1 MDASRKRTHG
11 VSNGTDACRRQIDRG
26 PYAMRAVA
34 TYAETR
40 PSGAQRRSGGQW
52 WCARGRDDPGEQ
64 AARRLQEDARDGLE
78 GGRRDDEARGYGAG
92 DGRCVQGTDRA
103 VRRRAMPGRRAVAG
117 PFTVGARHRADLPC
131 DHRVDR
137 GRRQASREGRQHM
150 QCHRQQADPDRRK
163 ADAQCVVHGREINTA
178 SRDADPLIAAVAAWC
193 SRARLQILHARI
205 DQDAGAE
212 IFVGAFE
219 ARGNVHAVTDH
230 RVVHASRRA
239 DIAGHC
245 NVHRHIC
252 VLLFYL
258 KKIERAHT
266 YDVHALI
273 ILIDNLII
281 LKSLPSHIHRTF
293 L

>member
-1 MDASRKRTHG
+1 VDASRKRTHG

-40 PSGAQRRSGGQW
+40 PSGAQRRSGRQW

-64 AARRLQEDARDGLE
+64 AARRLQEEARNGLE

-163 ADAQCVVHGREINTA
+163 ADAQRVVHGREITTA
-178 SRDADPLIAAVAAWC
+178 SPGCRSPDRRGGGVVFKGEASDP
-193 SRARLQILHARI
+193 SRAHRSGCRCRAPAPGTRRS
-205 DQDAGAE
+205 AG
-212 IFVGAFE
+212 
-219 ARGNVHAVTDH
+219 RP
-230 RVVHASRRA
+230 VVDSRRPP
-239 DIAGHC
+239 G
-245 NVHRHIC
+245 
-252 VLLFYL
+252 
-258 KKIERAHT
+258 
-266 YDVHALI
+266 
-273 ILIDNLII
+273 
-281 LKSLPSHIHRTF
+281 
-293 L
+293 